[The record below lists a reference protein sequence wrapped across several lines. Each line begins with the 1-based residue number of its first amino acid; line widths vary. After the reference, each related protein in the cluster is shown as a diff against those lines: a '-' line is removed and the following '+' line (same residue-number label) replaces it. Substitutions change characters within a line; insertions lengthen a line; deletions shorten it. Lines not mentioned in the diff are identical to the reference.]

1 LRRHIAGANP
11 TADYRKY
18 PRKPN
23 FTLILVLAT
32 VVLLAIMVAVVLFL
46 HKDAGKVD
54 PHGPNPTPNS
64 LYRPAFPEA
73 APAPLPA

>member
-1 LRRHIAGANP
+1 MSEQNP

-18 PRKPN
+18 PKGPN
-23 FTLILVLAT
+23 FTLIVVLAT
-32 VVLLAIMVAVVLFL
+32 VVLLAIMVAAVLFL

-64 LYRPAFPEA
+64 LYRPS
-73 APAPLPA
+73 LPAASPSTFLA